1 MTQPSKVR
9 RSDLP
14 ELLRTKLEEL
24 ERRVQTME
32 VAAVIWM
39 RHFTAAERK
48 ALGDDA
54 FVAWMDNG
62 RTAGM
67 WATVREVSRDQAIVA
82 IAYVLDWLDTKTSN
96 QLLKALGGGTENVSK
111 PRWLKE
117 KGEVWFEGK
126 IVRHIR
132 NASRAKNII
141 TILDVFEESGWPTQI
156 EDPITTGGESST
168 RRRTVES
175 LNKEL
180 KRIRFSCSG
189 DGESF
194 RWRILPQRTRRKTAK
209 KIAGKTTAGRAA
221 STAAAKRTVK
231 KSRRT
236 GS

>member
-14 ELLRTKLEEL
+14 ERMRTKLAEL
-24 ERRVQTME
+24 ERRVQKAE
-32 VAAVIWM
+32 VAVVIWM

-48 ALGDDA
+48 ALGDDEY
-54 FVAWMDNG
+54 FAWRDNG

-126 IVRHIR
+126 IVWRIR

-141 TILDVFEESGWPTQI
+141 TILDVFEESGWPTQSYQ
-156 EDPITTGGESST
+156 P
-168 RRRTVES
+168 RH
-175 LNKEL
+175 
-180 KRIRFSCSG
+180 
-189 DGESF
+189 
-194 RWRILPQRTRRKTAK
+194 LP
-209 KIAGKTTAGRAA
+209 G
-221 STAAAKRTVK
+221 
-231 KSRRT
+231 
-236 GS
+236 